1 MEDAVEKITTAEAR
15 VRKPFIDELKVKD
28 ALIEQLLH
36 RDKDILKQL
45 KILKAIL
52 RTPRMYGEM
61 REAVTRH
68 NSTRHLHNLEHWRQ
82 LRTASGNGSAL
93 MVHGEVVKVGNGQ
106 DSPKSGSS
114 RSCDDRDS

>member
-1 MEDAVEKITTAEAR
+1 MEKITTAEAR

-68 NSTRHLHNLEHWRQ
+68 NSTRFMHT
-82 LRTASGNGSAL
+82 RTTHRNSIHVIQCIAT
-93 MVHGEVVKVGNGQ
+93 H
-106 DSPKSGSS
+106 
-114 RSCDDRDS
+114 

>member
-1 MEDAVEKITTAEAR
+1 MLQGTNTKLEDALEKICSAESR

-61 REAVTRH
+61 REAVNR
-68 NSTRHLHNLEHWRQ
+68 NVSTRHLRNLDHWR
-82 LRTASGNGSAL
+82 
-93 MVHGEVVKVGNGQ
+93 
-106 DSPKSGSS
+106 
-114 RSCDDRDS
+114 